1 MRSENNTRTFSERK
15 IIVMA
20 RPTKYTP
27 ERVDAILAAIRNGDS
42 NKVAAA
48 RGGINLDT
56 FYTWL
61 KENGEFSESIK
72 EARREY
78 ENWEMEGILRDA
90 RKSLKTLILG
100 ETYEETRTEY
110 EQDPRDPGKPRIKK
124 QITTTKKIMPNAT
137 AVIFALVNR
146 DPEHWQNRMTQ
157 ELNAKVNTDG
167 EVDVRAS
174 LARVPD
180 DLLDQVLQAIS
191 ESE

>member
-1 MRSENNTRTFSERK
+1 
-15 IIVMA
+15 MA

-27 ERVDAILAAIRNGDS
+27 DRVQDIVDAIANGDS

-48 RGGINLDT
+48 KGGINLDT

-61 KENGEFSESIK
+61 KENTEFSERIK
-72 EARREY
+72 EARRQY

-90 RKSLKTLILG
+90 RKSLKTLICG

-110 EQDPRDPGKPRIKK
+110 EQDSRNPEAPRVKK
-124 QITTTKKIMPNAT
+124 MITTTKRIMPSPT

-146 DPEHWQNRMTQ
+146 DPEHWQNRVTQ
-157 ELNAKVNTDG
+157 ELNAKVKAD
-167 EVDVRAS
+167 EVDANIS

-180 DLLDQVLQAIS
+180 DLLAQVLDALS
-191 ESE
+191 GSDKE